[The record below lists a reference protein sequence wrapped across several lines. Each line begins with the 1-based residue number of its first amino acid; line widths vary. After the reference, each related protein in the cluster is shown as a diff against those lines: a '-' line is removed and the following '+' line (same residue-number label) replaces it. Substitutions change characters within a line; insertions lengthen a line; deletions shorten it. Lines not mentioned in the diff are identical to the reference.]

1 MMNTNTKKGRKKAP
15 PIPQSSL
22 KCFKYFKVLTPIL
35 QKLKPIYDHHNRTL
49 HYDQY
54 ISLLLFYFFN
64 PIITSLR
71 AISQVSELKKVQ
83 KILGVKKSSLASL
96 SEAGTV
102 FDSKLLAPLIKEL
115 ADKSLPLETDP
126 KLKNIQKQLVA
137 VDGSL
142 LPALPK
148 ILWALWLDKDHR
160 AAKMHLE
167 FDIIKNVPIRAELTN
182 GNGNEKENLRNSLTP
197 DKLYIL
203 DAGYGQ
209 YKLFN
214 DIHKIGSN
222 FVARLHDNAVW
233 KTIESR
239 SLSKDDQ
246 AAGVERDM
254 IVQLG
259 SPKCENDISDN
270 VRIIEIF
277 HKGSSNRKRKSR
289 VSSKKTFRTTE
300 SDYTMLLCTDRMD
313 LPAEVIALIYR
324 YRWQVE
330 LYFRWFKCVL
340 GFNHFLAYSENG
352 LTLQMYC
359 ALIASMLIS
368 LWTGRKPTKRTLE
381 MLQYHFIGL
390 ADDEEL
396 SNHIEKLKK
405 IDKNI

>member
-1 MMNTNTKKGRKKAP
+1 MQP
-15 PIPQSSL
+15 
-22 KCFKYFKVLTPIL
+22 
-35 QKLKPIYDHHNRTL
+35 
-49 HYDQY
+49 
-54 ISLLLFYFFN
+54 
-64 PIITSLR
+64 
-71 AISQVSELKKVQ
+71 
-83 KILGVKKSSLASL
+83 ASL
-96 SEAGTV
+96 SEAGVV

-148 ILWALWLDKDHR
+148 ILWAVWLDKDHK

-167 FDIIKNVPIRAELTN
+167 FDIIKSVPIRAELTN
-182 GNGNEKENLRNSLTP
+182 GNGNEKENLRKSLTP

-222 FVARLHDNAVW
+222 FVARIRDNAVW
-233 KTIESR
+233 NIKETR

-246 AAGVERDM
+246 AAGVLKDM
-254 IVQLG
+254 VVRLG
-259 SPKCENDISDN
+259 SPSCQNDISEN

-277 HKGSSNRKRKSR
+277 HEGDSNRKRKSR
-289 VSSKKTFRTTE
+289 VSSKKTYRTTE

-313 LPAEVIALIYR
+313 LSAEVIALIYR

-340 GFNHFLAYSENG
+340 GFNHLLAPIRKRLNLANVLRPDSKHVNI
-352 LTLQMYC
+352 TLDG
-359 ALIASMLIS
+359 SK
-368 LWTGRKPTKRTLE
+368 T
-381 MLQYHFIGL
+381 
-390 ADDEEL
+390 
-396 SNHIEKLKK
+396 
-405 IDKNI
+405 DKTNI

>member
-1 MMNTNTKKGRKKAP
+1 MQP
-15 PIPQSSL
+15 
-22 KCFKYFKVLTPIL
+22 
-35 QKLKPIYDHHNRTL
+35 
-49 HYDQY
+49 
-54 ISLLLFYFFN
+54 
-64 PIITSLR
+64 
-71 AISQVSELKKVQ
+71 
-83 KILGVKKSSLASL
+83 ASL
-96 SEAGTV
+96 SEAGVV

-148 ILWALWLDKDHR
+148 ILWAVWLDKDHK
-160 AAKMHLE
+160 AAKMRLE
-167 FDIIKNVPIRAELTN
+167 FDIIKSVPIRAELTN
-182 GNGNEKENLRNSLTP
+182 GNGNEKENLRKSLTP

-222 FVARLHDNAVW
+222 FVARIRDNAVW
-233 KTIESR
+233 NIKETR

-246 AAGVERDM
+246 AAGVLKDM
-254 IVQLG
+254 VVRLG
-259 SPKCENDISDN
+259 SPSCQNDISEN

-277 HKGSSNRKRKSR
+277 HEGDSNRKRKSR
-289 VSSKKTFRTTE
+289 VSSKKTYRTTE

-313 LPAEVIALIYR
+313 LSAEVIALIYR

-340 GFNHFLAYSENG
+340 GFNHLLAPIRKRLNLANVLRPDSKHVNI
-352 LTLQMYC
+352 TLDG
-359 ALIASMLIS
+359 SK
-368 LWTGRKPTKRTLE
+368 T
-381 MLQYHFIGL
+381 
-390 ADDEEL
+390 
-396 SNHIEKLKK
+396 
-405 IDKNI
+405 DKTNI